1 MFNFSGGL
9 TSARF
14 CLRRWSTSSLSQAFP
29 KCSMSRQA
37 KNRCPGPWGR
47 SMAPSASSTCQQA
60 LSTTSGNIVRLTPTF
75 LPYNFWK
82 IDFRKIKSILL
93 QSVQIKWH
101 CVNCWSAHIT
111 RVHGAKNASILLF
124 CRSRLTICTYFSFI
138 VPFFCYNL
146 SSEDWIGSSW
156 HRSHGSP

>member
-75 LPYNFWK
+75 LPYISWN
-82 IDFRKIKSILL
+82 IHFRKIKSILL

-101 CVNCWSAHIT
+101 CVNCWSPHIECI
-111 RVHGAKNASILLF
+111 RRISIQWNNDRGCIEPRMQATSLLELKIKF
-124 CRSRLTICTYFSFI
+124 MYI
-138 VPFFCYNL
+138 FFL
-146 SSEDWIGSSW
+146 HSSLLLL
-156 HRSHGSP
+156 